1 MSYCVKCRTKTTTLN
16 ELQLTT
22 RNNRKMRKGE
32 CSICGKK
39 KTSFVGA
46 GFSLNSFVNNLP
58 MELHQFAEKGENVPG
73 GSFNN
78 QQKYSYCGPGTKYD
92 QRIREGYKGINDL
105 DSMCKMHDKFYNEN
119 SDTKV
124 RNISDIALAY
134 RADEIANNPMYDD
147 VQRKD
152 ANFISGI
159 MKTKAKFGL
168 GVWNEELADELH
180 APVRRKFKRRRV
192 ISYGVDDV
200 WSCDLVEMQE
210 WKKQNKGYRYMLNV
224 IDVHSKYAWSIPL
237 KDKTGKTVL
246 DAFKQ
251 IVNSSGRKP
260 DHIWVDEGKEF
271 YNKQMDE
278 WIKENNINRYSTHG
292 EHKSAV
298 VERFNRTLKTIMWKR
313 FTAENTRNWIDMLD
327 KLLLQYNNKKHSTIK
342 MTPTEASQMQDP
354 VNFREQP
361 KFTVGDQVRISRIKG
376 IFEKGYLPNW
386 SEALYTVHEVKRT
399 DPITYI
405 LKDMNG
411 EIIKGGFYTEELQ
424 KSSQEIFRIEK
435 VIRKKKI
442 NGIEHGLVKWLGYDK
457 KFNEWIPM
465 SELKKINVSI

>member
-1 MSYCVKCRTKTTTLN
+1 MSYCVKCRAKTASLN
-16 ELQLTT
+16 ELQLSTK
-22 RNNRKMRKGE
+22 NNRKMRKGE
-32 CSICGKK
+32 CAVCRKT
-39 KTSFVGA
+39 KTSFIGA

-58 MELHQFAEKGENVPG
+58 IELHQFAEKGEHVPG

-92 QRIREGYKGINDL
+92 QRMREGYRGINEL
-105 DSMCKMHDKFYNEN
+105 DSMCKLHDKFYNEN

-124 RNISDIALAY
+124 RNISDIALAH

-271 YNKQMDE
+271 YNKHMDE

-298 VERFNRTLKTIMWKR
+298 VERFNRTLETIMWKR

-411 EIIKGGFYTEELQ
+411 EKIKGGFYTEELQ
-424 KSSQEIFRIEK
+424 KSNQEVFRIEK
-435 VIRKKKI
+435 VMRKKKI

-457 KFNEWIPM
+457 KFNKWKPM